1 MHLNYMLFI
10 ENSSSAAMKSKNGKE
25 ISPYQKLLE
34 TLQFDSKAQW
44 ELALGKRVGFYAL
57 RGELGCGNFSRVKAG
72 VHALTKGEK

>member
-1 MHLNYMLFI
+1 LNIPLFS
-10 ENSSSAAMKSKNGKE
+10 ENNSPAVLQSKNGKQ
-25 ISPYQKLLE
+25 ISPYQKLLD

-72 VHALTKGEK
+72 IHALTKGGK